1 MEFAED
7 CILEGG
13 GHDLE
18 DRDEKEIV
26 RQQSFTSI
34 STALSMQEPQQT
46 PPPPNLPCEHHSC
59 LMSALM
65 GARNGLIYGGKV
77 RFAHSLV
84 MSLLFYSQNK
94 GAKKSLKCL
103 SALRIL

>member
-18 DRDEKEIV
+18 DHEDKEIV

-34 STALSMQEPQQT
+34 STALSMHEPQ
-46 PPPPNLPCEHHSC
+46 
-59 LMSALM
+59 
-65 GARNGLIYGGKV
+65 
-77 RFAHSLV
+77 
-84 MSLLFYSQNK
+84 
-94 GAKKSLKCL
+94 
-103 SALRIL
+103 